1 MDFNDVML
9 ERNARFAETEFAPEL
24 KMLPSTGTV
33 VIGCVDP
40 RVDPA
45 SVLGLKQ
52 GEAAVIRN
60 VGGRINKPLLETLAV
75 LSVVAKAAGRPDGAR
90 NLVLLQHTDCGI
102 IGCHKHAPA
111 LLAKHLGVDT
121 DTLDELAITEPY
133 EAVALDVAALRANNN
148 LPDDL
153 IVSGLVYDVRT
164 GLVETVVP
172 PAPLREAAG

>member
-1 MDFNDVML
+1 
-9 ERNARFAETEFAPEL
+9 
-24 KMLPSTGTV
+24 
-33 VIGCVDP
+33 
-40 RVDPA
+40 
-45 SVLGLKQ
+45 
-52 GEAAVIRN
+52 
-60 VGGRINKPLLETLAV
+60 
-75 LSVVAKAAGRPDGAR
+75 
-90 NLVLLQHTDCGI
+90 
-102 IGCHKHAPA
+102 

-172 PAPLREAAG
+172 PALLRETAG